1 MRPNGAVANF
11 ALVYIYKMNIWNIF
25 APVYELTMRSQK
37 SIYDYLYRRIGEVAK
52 GKDVLELA
60 TGPGMIARH
69 IAPSASSV
77 VATDFAPKMIE
88 TARKAKNP
96 ENVRFEVADATSL
109 RFMDESFDVVVIA
122 NALHIIPNPEKAL
135 AEIDRVLKKGG
146 ILIAPNFIFQ
156 AGGKKNLWQKFLSL
170 VGVRFAHEWTEN
182 EYKSFLNANGWTIK
196 KDCVIKGRIDLAYV
210 ECGKVIPFA
219 IL

>member
-1 MRPNGAVANF
+1 MS
-11 ALVYIYKMNIWNIF
+11 KNIWNVF
-25 APVYELTMRSQK
+25 APVYEFAMRSQK
-37 SIYDYLYRRIGEVAK
+37 NIYDCMYERIGVVAK

-69 IAPSASSV
+69 IAPLANHV

-109 RFMDESFDVVVIA
+109 RFMDKSFDVVVIA

-135 AEIDRVLKKGG
+135 AEIRRVLKDDGV
-146 ILIAPNFIFQ
+146 LIAPNFIFK
-156 AGGKKNLWQKFLSL
+156 AGGKRNLWQRILSL
-170 VGVRFAHEWTEN
+170 VGVRFAHEWTED
-182 EYKSFLNANGWTIK
+182 EYKSFLKANGWTIEMSY
-196 KDCVIKGRIDLAYV
+196 VLKGRIDLAYV
-210 ECGKVIPFA
+210 ECNRH
-219 IL
+219 

>member
-1 MRPNGAVANF
+1 MMRPNGAVASL

-37 SIYDYLYRRIGEVAK
+37 SIYDYLYKRIGEVAK

-69 IAPSASSV
+69 IAPLANHV

-170 VGVRFAHEWTEN
+170 VGIRFAHEWTED
-182 EYKSFLNANGWTIK
+182 EYKSFLKGNGWTITEN
-196 KDCVIKGRIDLAYV
+196 CVIKGWIDLAYV
-210 ECGKVIPFA
+210 ECRK
-219 IL
+219 

>member
-1 MRPNGAVANF
+1 MS
-11 ALVYIYKMNIWNIF
+11 INIWDIF
-25 APVYELTMRSQK
+25 APVYEFAMRSQK
-37 SIYDYLYRRIGEVAK
+37 SIYDYMYERIGEVAQ

-69 IAPSASSV
+69 IATSAASV
-77 VATDFAPKMIE
+77 IATDFAPKMIE

-109 RFMDESFDVVVIA
+109 RFEDKSFDVVVIA

-135 AEIDRVLKKGG
+135 AEIRRVLKDDGV
-146 ILIAPNFIFQ
+146 LIAPNFIFRE
-156 AGGKKNLWQKFLSL
+156 GGKRNLWQKFLSL

-182 EYKSFLNANGWTIK
+182 EYRSFLKANGWTIEMSI
-196 KDCVIKGRIDLAYV
+196 VLKGRIDLAYV
-210 ECGKVIPFA
+210 ECK
-219 IL
+219 